1 MGKPKQPSDLHIW
14 DGSKWIIDQEELLFR
29 TKLQKRDEIASARW
43 EEMSAPTTV
52 NGFSALWYA
61 DKESM
66 NDMLR
71 ASTDTHTAIEL
82 GYLPVDTMLQWKTA
96 EGTFVPM
103 SLEDLITVRLLLAQ
117 RQQELYTKEAI
128 LLDALASAE
137 TVAEVRRITWSD
149 EE

>member
-1 MGKPKQPSDLHIW
+1 
-14 DGSKWIIDQEELLFR
+14 
-29 TKLQKRDEIASARW
+29 
-43 EEMSAPTTV
+43 
-52 NGFSALWYA
+52 
-61 DKESM
+61 M